1 MKVIAMSDFAVDTSA
16 PRAPKKQRPTA
27 KTRPRIPT
35 ADGDFLE
42 PRQQWAGVVGITDR
56 SARKLNLPTVYIA
69 GVAYVPHRRSTEIL
83 VDRAQRR
90 NEPAP
95 HRRPGRKPTAG

>member
-1 MKVIAMSDFAVDTSA
+1 MTEIAVDRSA
-16 PRAPKKQRPTA
+16 ARLKPRPVARPH
-27 KTRPRIPT
+27 IPT

-56 SARKLNLPTVYIA
+56 TARKLNLPTVYIG
-69 GVAYVPHRRSTEIL
+69 GVAYVKHHGSTAIL

-95 HRRPGRKPTAG
+95 HRRPGRRPTAR